1 MAGPRLGSV
10 NLVVADLEAAAG
22 FLARLGVA
30 LDDTT
35 PEWAEWSA
43 HHRSAS
49 TGGSRFDVDLDSPA
63 FASWWGGVSGERAP
77 GVVVN
82 VHVDT
87 RDDVDRLHRLALES
101 GAVELRAPYD
111 AFWGARFSV
120 VLAPGPLCVGLMST
134 PDPARRTAPPAISDF
149 A

>member
-1 MAGPRLGSV
+1 MAQPRFGSV
-10 NLVVADLEAAAG
+10 NLVVEDVGAAAG

-30 LDDTT
+30 LDETT
-35 PEWAEWSA
+35 PEWTEWA
-43 HHRSAS
+43 VHHRSAS
-49 TGGSRFDVDLDSPA
+49 AGGSRFDVDLDSPA
-63 FASWWGGVSGERAP
+63 FASLWSGVPRERAP

-82 VHVDT
+82 LHMDA
-87 RDDVDRLHRLALES
+87 RDEVDRLHRLALES

-120 VLAPGPLCVGLMST
+120 VLAPGPLCVGLMSA
-134 PDPARRTAPPAISDF
+134 PEPGRRTAPPSITDF